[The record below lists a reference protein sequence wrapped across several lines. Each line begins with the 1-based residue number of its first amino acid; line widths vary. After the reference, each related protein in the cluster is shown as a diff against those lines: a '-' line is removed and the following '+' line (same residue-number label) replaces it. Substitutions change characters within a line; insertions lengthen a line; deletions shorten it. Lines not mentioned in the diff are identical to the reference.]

1 MESKTTMHFPN
12 TGRLNM
18 LQFTVTYCDVSVGAI
33 TIAIASGSMTCTG
46 QKNLV
51 PREDQPSQ
59 PGSGYVTATYTSS
72 R

>member
-1 MESKTTMHFPN
+1 
-12 TGRLNM
+12 M

-33 TIAIASGSMTCTG
+33 TIAIASGSMTCID
-46 QKNLV
+46 QKHLV

-59 PGSGYVTATYTSS
+59 PGSGYVTTTYTSS